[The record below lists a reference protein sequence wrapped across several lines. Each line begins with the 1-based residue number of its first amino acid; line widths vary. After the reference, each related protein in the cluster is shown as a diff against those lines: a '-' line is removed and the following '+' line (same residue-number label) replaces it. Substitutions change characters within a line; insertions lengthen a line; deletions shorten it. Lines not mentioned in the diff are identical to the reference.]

1 MAKKVVNQIKLQIPA
16 GRPIRLPRSGQH
28 WVLPV

>member
-16 GRPIRLPRSGQH
+16 GRANPAPPSAPPWAALA
-28 WVLPV
+28 